1 MHVCY
6 RFTDTEIKKLLKEN
20 VVIIVD
26 TREQQNQ
33 HILDYFN
40 EINAKYINKK
50 LDAGDYSIKLTARE
64 DMQINRDMYFP
75 ISIEK
80 KNSVDELAASIKDRH
95 RFEAEFIRA
104 KGSGTKMHLL
114 VEDVNGYENIL
125 TGNYRSLY
133 DSKAL
138 MASLKTFES
147 RYNFT
152 TTYLDKKHSGDFI
165 YRTLLYELR
174 EFLLK

>member
-1 MHVCY
+1 MQLRY
-6 RFTDTEIKKLLKEN
+6 NFTDTEIKKLLKEN
-20 VVIIVD
+20 VVIIAD

-33 HILDYFN
+33 HILDYFDKVKVKC
-40 EINAKYINKK
+40 ISKK
-50 LDAGDYSIKLTARE
+50 IDAGDYSIKLTARE
-64 DMQINRDMYFP
+64 DMGIYRDIYFP

-80 KNSVDELAASIKDRH
+80 KNSVDELAASIKDRT
-95 RFEAEFIRA
+95 RFENEFIRA
-104 KGSGTKMHLL
+104 KGSGTKIHLL
-114 VEDVNGYENIL
+114 VEDTNGYENIL

-133 DSKAL
+133 ESKAF

-147 RYNFT
+147 RYNFV
-152 TTYLDKKHSGDFI
+152 TTYLDKKYSGDFI